1 MFWNISMEIFENFF
15 FMIPL
20 SDASKSKNVSGDT
33 KIPSESCST
42 TPQHAYF
49 LAIFFE
55 EKSNFSS
62 LRAKKTKFSSART
75 SGFRRPK
82 LLNSKNVSGESLALS
97 KTPKIIKI
105 AWVVPEIFFKT
116 VSVIWIIEI
125 TIPSRNA
132 LPPLMQETIVQFKTQ
147 YNDQMQA
154 D

>member
-1 MFWNISMEIFENFF
+1 MKISENFF

-20 SDASKSKNVSGDT
+20 SDAPKSKIVSGDT

-55 EKSNFSS
+55 EKSKFSS

-82 LLNSKNVSGESLALS
+82 LLNSKNVSGES
-97 KTPKIIKI
+97 
-105 AWVVPEIFFKT
+105 F
-116 VSVIWIIEI
+116 
-125 TIPSRNA
+125 A
-132 LPPLMQETIVQFKTQ
+132 LPKRPKLLSSYE
-147 YNDQMQA
+147 
-154 D
+154 